1 MKENSPNKLIVRHL
15 INIHS
20 QRNKFD
26 FLEDVINGNLDIIF
40 LLEAKLDG

>member
-15 INIHS
+15 NIHS
-20 QRNKFD
+20 IRNKFD
-26 FLEDVINGNLDIIF
+26 FLEDAINGNLDIIF